1 MEPVIKVRYKMWA
14 LLNLALILLS
24 LLPNA
29 QAAGCDKTPKDQV
42 TKKHNFFS
50 QSKSSFI
57 TEHRLKIMKV
67 CVVK

>member
-24 LLPNA
+24 FLPNA

-42 TKKHNFFS
+42 TKKQFFFA
-50 QSKSSFI
+50 K
-57 TEHRLKIMKV
+57 
-67 CVVK
+67 